1 LPRLVGD
8 EAGRGTPGAAGST
21 GDRLR
26 KFDCGGVMGGA
37 RMRHGRRSLT
47 LAVVLSLT
55 VSFAALP
62 SGAYP
67 LAPPEAAV
75 LTTRLLDGK
84 V

>member
-1 LPRLVGD
+1 
-8 EAGRGTPGAAGST
+8 
-21 GDRLR
+21 
-26 KFDCGGVMGGA
+26 MGGA

-84 V
+84 VWLVHAVVVRVIDGDTVVVNLDLGWHT

>member
-1 LPRLVGD
+1 
-8 EAGRGTPGAAGST
+8 
-21 GDRLR
+21 
-26 KFDCGGVMGGA
+26 MGGA
-37 RMRHGRRSLT
+37 RMRHGRCSLT
-47 LAVVLSLT
+47 LVVVLSLT